1 MPAQHYQMLTRYS
14 AMISLQS
21 YLTSVLGIKIT
32 FPKKP
37 SENLSQTLNSAY
49 TKSYSFYEISL
60 AGISVIVAKR
70 ITPDGLNG
78 SNVSKEYKQ
87 MKEYFSFPLLL
98 ELCVNNSIF
107 RRQLIGKKVNFVIP
121 GHQIYFPELFISLSE
136 NRATKPSAKKALSIP
151 AQVLLLYHLQK
162 RTLAGIS
169 FKEIAGLIGY
179 SAKTVSLIV
188 EELCNFGIVKVV
200 NVEHHKTLQ
209 FHKRGVEL
217 YLQVDKLLQ
226 SPVMASGLTDR
237 DVEKLGLFQVG
248 YSVINRVYDIPQYR
262 TYGISSKQAKD
273 MKLRLYASDR
283 KYRVEVWKYPPT
295 LIGSDGFADLLSV
308 LLSTIE
314 TWNGNPNRYN
324 YDKMKKSVLE
334 KVVWADT
341 KTND

>member
-1 MPAQHYQMLTRYS
+1 MLTRYS

-37 SENLSQTLNSAY
+37 SENLSQTLNSAF

-136 NRATKPSAKKALSIP
+136 NRATKPSVKNTLTIP

-200 NVEHHKTLQ
+200 KVEHHKTLQ

-248 YSVINRVYDIPQYR
+248 YSVINRVYDDIPQYR

-295 LIGSDGFADLLSV
+295 LIGSDGFADTLSV

-314 TWNGNPNRYN
+314 TWSGYPNRYN
-324 YDKMKKSVLE
+324 YDKVKKSILVR
-334 KVVWADT
+334 VAWADIAT
-341 KTND
+341 VN